1 MNIGFIGGGTM
12 AEAILGGMLNAGVAD
27 AGDVMVGE
35 PVPARRDYLAERYG
49 VAVSGENGAVV
60 DASELVTLA
69 VKPQDLPKV
78 YADIGGS
85 FGSRE
90 VPHVH
95 RGRRHHDFAGRR
107 HEARRHHPRDAQH
120 AGADW

>member
-60 DASELVTLA
+60 DASEL
-69 VKPQDLPKV
+69 
-78 YADIGGS
+78 
-85 FGSRE
+85 SRW
-90 VPHVH
+90 
-95 RGRRHHDFAGRR
+95 R
-107 HEARRHHPRDAQH
+107 
-120 AGADW
+120 